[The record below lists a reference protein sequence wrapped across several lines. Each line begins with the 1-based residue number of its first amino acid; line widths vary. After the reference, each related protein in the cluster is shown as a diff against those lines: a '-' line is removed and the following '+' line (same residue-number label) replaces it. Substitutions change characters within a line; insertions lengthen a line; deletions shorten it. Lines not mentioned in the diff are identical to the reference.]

1 MKSSHAIAGRSISV
15 AAGLHNGNDGIVA
28 AARSQLHLLPL
39 RALMSTV
46 PTNRSLQL
54 CHRRTRVD
62 YVTRSNCPCQSNGL
76 KSVLMT
82 PFFTWMNSHLVRMA
96 VTMTPGRRSC
106 LMNPYD
112 VLSTEC
118 MPNARTTGGASLL
131 LALNPAVRHHAVASP
146 GLAILETF
154 TSTEI
159 LTRRLHKP

>member
-1 MKSSHAIAGRSISV
+1 
-15 AAGLHNGNDGIVA
+15 
-28 AARSQLHLLPL
+28 
-39 RALMSTV
+39 MSTV

-62 YVTRSNCPCQSNGL
+62 YVTRSNRPCQSNGQ

-82 PFFTWMNSHLVRMA
+82 PFFTWMKSHLVKMA
-96 VTMTPGRRSC
+96 VTMTPRRRSC
-106 LMNPYD
+106 LMNPHD

-118 MPNARTTGGASLL
+118 VLIARTTTGASLL

-154 TSTEI
+154 TPTKV
-159 LTRRLHKP
+159 LT